1 MATVAHRHPQRPL
14 AWLGVAWRWLL
25 ALALPL
31 CLVAGVQWQSL
42 QQQAD
47 PRLVRLTEW
56 RLLASDAVRPPAE
69 LAQAPTLSLPLRR
82 LSDGAGVLWLEADLP
97 SAPVEGEVWAL
108 ALEYRPYVRVYLNG
122 ALLAD
127 PDPEALA
134 EPSRRQLL
142 VGMRHLQ
149 LALPSSLL
157 QTGPQRLQLRLE
169 APLTQ
174 RQSLNAP
181 LLGPREAVL
190 EQDASRRSWQA
201 LRGFTAGGA
210 LLAALFLGL
219 VAWVRREEPLYAV
232 SAAHVAL
239 LALLLTPYV
248 LNQQPLPT
256 PWWRMLLDAADLVAK
271 ALQVA
276 VVAHWAGAWT
286 PNLRRFLLGVLA
298 LGIPIDLWAA
308 YHYVSWSDF
317 SHPWPWWALGSRAL
331 LLLVALGLALL
342 YLARR
347 PSLAQWG
354 NAVLVGLSA
363 FTWGWV
369 SMASLAL
376 RAPMVDSNTLAHAGW
391 VLWVVLMLQRH
402 FVQSARRDKA
412 LRDELSQELQRRTQA
427 LEAAYAAKAQAERD
441 QAAGEQRQRLLQDL
455 HDGLGARLLT
465 LRLQAREL
473 TPSKLAQAIDEC
485 LLEMRLSVDTLTEDQ
500 GDLGVLL
507 GSWRH
512 RVAGMLRSAGL
523 EMEWRVMD
531 APTLSCL
538 RGSGALELV
547 RFLQEALA
555 NTVRHAKARRI
566 TVGTERT
573 ATHLV
578 LWWVDDGRGIDPSAP
593 EGMGRRSM
601 AARAQRLGGRL
612 VVSSPAPRDW
622 LEVGTGT
629 ALALHLPL
637 PPLGQD

>member
-1 MATVAHRHPQRPL
+1 MNPAITSALSRHRPL
-14 AWLGVAWRWLL
+14 GWGGKAWRWLL

-31 CLVAGVQWQSL
+31 LLVAGVQWTHL
-42 QQQAD
+42 QQAED
-47 PRLVRLTEW
+47 PRLVRLTHW
-56 RLLASDAVRPPAE
+56 RVLDSDAARPPAD
-69 LAQAPTLSLPLRR
+69 LGSAPVAAMPLRR
-82 LSDGAGVLWLEADLP
+82 LSAGDGVLWMEADLP
-97 SAPVEGEVWAL
+97 HAPNDGEVWAL
-108 ALEYRPYVRVYLNG
+108 ALEYRPSLRVYLNG

-127 PDPEALA
+127 SDPESHAD
-134 EPSRRQLL
+134 PSRRQLL

-157 QTGPQRLQLRLE
+157 QAGPQRLQLRLS

-181 LLGPREAVL
+181 LLGPRDAVM
-190 EQDASRRSWQA
+190 EQDSSRRLWQA
-201 LRGFTAGGA
+201 LRGLTAGGA
-210 LLAALFLGL
+210 VLAALFLGL
-219 VAWVRREEPLYAV
+219 VAWVRREEPLYAL

-248 LNQQPLPT
+248 LSQQPLPT
-256 PWWRMLLDAADLVAK
+256 PWWRMLLDAADLIAK

-286 PNLRRFLLGVLA
+286 PLLRRAVLA
-298 LGIPIDLWAA
+298 VLVVGLPIDLWAA
-308 YHYVSWSDF
+308 FHYLSWSDF
-317 SHPWPWWALGSRAL
+317 SHPWPWWALGSRAFL
-331 LLLVALGLALL
+331 LMLALGLALHC
-342 YLARR
+342 LARR
-347 PSLAQWG
+347 PSVAQWG
-354 NAVLVGLSA
+354 NALLVGLST

-369 SMASLAL
+369 TLASLAL

-391 VLWVVLMLQRH
+391 VLWVVLMLQRQ

-412 LRDELSQELQRRTQA
+412 LRDDLARELARRTQA
-427 LEAAYAAKAQAERD
+427 LEEAYAAKAQAQRE

-465 LRLQAREL
+465 VRLQAREL
-473 TPSKLAQAIDEC
+473 SPTQLAQAIDEC

-523 EMEWRVMD
+523 EMDWRVMD
-531 APTLSCL
+531 APVLPCL

-555 NTVRHAKARRI
+555 NTVRHARARRI
-566 TVGTERT
+566 TVGTQRT
-573 ATHLV
+573 PTHLV
-578 LWWVDDGRGIDPSAP
+578 LWWVDDGQGLNPLAP
-593 EGMGRRSM
+593 DGMGRRNM

-612 VVSSPAPRDW
+612 DIVSPAPRDW
-622 LEVGTGT
+622 LDVGTGT
-629 ALALHLPL
+629 ALALYLPL
-637 PPLGQD
+637 PPL

>member
-1 MATVAHRHPQRPL
+1 MNAAPLPAPRRQRPL
-14 AWLGVAWRWLL
+14 SWFGMAWRCLL

-31 CLVAGVQWQSL
+31 LLVVGVQWDSV
-42 QQQAD
+42 QQADD
-47 PRLVRLTEW
+47 PRLVRMTEW
-56 RLLASDAVRPPAE
+56 RMLASDAARPPPA
-69 LAQAPTLSLPLRR
+69 LANADTVVLPLRQ
-82 LSDGAGVLWLEADLP
+82 LSQGEGVLWLEADLP
-97 SAPVEGEVWAL
+97 QAPNDGEVWAL
-108 ALEYRPYVRVYLNG
+108 ALEYRPALRVYLNG

-127 PDPEALA
+127 SDPEGHSD
-134 EPSRRQLL
+134 PTRRQLL

-157 QTGPQRLQLRLE
+157 QSGPQRLQLRLS

-181 LLGPREAVL
+181 LLGPRDAVVD
-190 EQDASRRSWQA
+190 QDSARRWWQT
-201 LRGFTAGGA
+201 LRSFTAGGA
-210 LLAALFLGL
+210 LLAAMFLGL
-219 VAWVRREEPLYAV
+219 VAWVRREEPLYAL

-256 PWWRMLLDAADLVAK
+256 PWWRMLLDGADLIAK
-271 ALQVA
+271 ALQLA
-276 VVAHWAGAWT
+276 VVAHWAGVWT
-286 PNLRRFLLGVLA
+286 PRLQRFVLA
-298 LGIPIDLWAA
+298 LLLVGLPIDLWAA
-308 YHYVSWSDF
+308 FHYLSWSDF
-317 SHPWPWWALGSRAL
+317 SHPWPWWALGSRATL
-331 LLLVALGLALL
+331 LLLALVVALHS
-342 YLARR
+342 LARR
-347 PSLAQWG
+347 PSVAQWG
-354 NAVLVGLSA
+354 NALLVGVSA

-369 SMASLAL
+369 SLASLVL

-391 VLWVVLMLQRH
+391 VLWVVLMLQRQ

-412 LRDELSQELQRRTQA
+412 LRDELAQELNRRTRA
-427 LEAAYAAKAQAERD
+427 LEEAYAAKAQAQRE

-465 LRLQAREL
+465 VRLQAREL
-473 TPSKLAQAIDEC
+473 SPTELAQAIDEC

-523 EMEWRVMD
+523 EMDWRVMD
-531 APTLSCL
+531 APVLPCL

-555 NTVRHAKARRI
+555 NTVRHARARRI
-566 TVGTERT
+566 TVGTQRT
-573 ATHLV
+573 PTHLV
-578 LWWVDDGRGIDPSAP
+578 LWWVDDGQGLNPLAP
-593 EGMGRRSM
+593 DGMGRRNM

-612 VVSSPAPRDW
+612 EVISPAPRDW
-622 LEVGTGT
+622 LDVGTGT
-629 ALALHLPL
+629 ALALYLPL
-637 PPLGQD
+637 PPL

>member
-1 MATVAHRHPQRPL
+1 MGSIAHRHPRAPL
-14 AWLGVAWRWLL
+14 AWPGVAWRWLL
-25 ALALPL
+25 ALLLPL
-31 CLVAGVQWQSL
+31 ALVAGVQWQSL
-42 QQQAD
+42 QQEND
-47 PRLVRLTEW
+47 DRLVRLSEW
-56 RLLASDAVRPPAE
+56 RTLASDAARPPSE
-69 LAQAPTLSLPLRR
+69 LAQAPTVTLPLRR
-82 LSDGAGVLWLEADLP
+82 LSEGTGVLWLEADLP
-97 SAPVEGEVWAL
+97 SAPREGEVWAL

-127 PDPEALA
+127 PDPDALA
-134 EPSRRQLL
+134 DPSRRQLL

-149 LALPSSLL
+149 LTLPSTLL
-157 QTGPQRLQLRLE
+157 QAGSQRLQLRLE

-181 LLGPREAVL
+181 MLGPREVVL
-190 EQDASRRSWQA
+190 DQDASRRMWQA

-210 LLAALFLGL
+210 VLAALFLGL
-219 VAWVRREEPLYAV
+219 VGWVRREEPLYLV

-239 LALLLTPYV
+239 LALLLAPYV
-248 LNQQPLPT
+248 LSQQPLPT

-276 VVAHWAGAWT
+276 VVAHWAGVWT
-286 PNLRRFLLGVLA
+286 PGLRRFLIAVLA
-298 LGIPIDLWAA
+298 AGLPIDLWAA
-308 YHYVSWSDF
+308 FHYLSWSDF

-331 LLLVALGLALL
+331 LLTTALGLALHC
-342 YLARR
+342 LARR
-347 PSLAQWG
+347 PSIAQWG
-354 NAVLVGLSA
+354 NALLVGLSA
-363 FTWGWV
+363 FTWAWV
-369 SMASLAL
+369 SLASLAL

-402 FVQSARRDKA
+402 FVQSARREKA
-412 LRDELSQELQRRTQA
+412 LRDELSRELKRRTQA
-427 LEAAYAAKAQAERD
+427 LEAAYAAKAQAERE

-523 EMEWRVMD
+523 EMDWRVMD
-531 APTLSCL
+531 APTLPCL

-555 NTVRHAKARRI
+555 NTVRHAQARRI
-566 TVGTERT
+566 TVGTSRT
-573 ATHLV
+573 PSHV
-578 LWWVDDGRGIDPSAP
+578 ILWWIDDGQGIDPAAP
-593 EGMGRRSM
+593 EGTGRRSL

-612 VVSSPAPRDW
+612 DVFSPAPRDW
-622 LEVGTGT
+622 LDVGTGT
-629 ALALHLPL
+629 ALALSLPL
-637 PPLGQD
+637 PKLT